1 MFGSPLSILISL
13 GTNREA
19 ANIPKVEGA
28 WVRGIPSL
36 RWQAADKVATH
47 KLQELVDS
55 LTWWAWSRCKSRQ
68 KSAKLDADTL
78 VWSEYGTKTRLPV
91 LSGDKTTSRL
101 SMRDCVSL
109 RGLELRLLVRMLACH
124 AQLLCNEQWGLASL
138 STCVSDVSYQD
149 IPCRL
154 ARLGVAG
161 LNFQVW
167 AASRTSECMLPC
179 AAAGS
184 VRSYGTNGTRRISS
198 EAICRSAHCDEALL
212 SARATLE
219 RQGAQRPLS

>member
-68 KSAKLDADTL
+68 KFAKLDADTL

-109 RGLELRLLVRMLACH
+109 RGLELRLLVRMGHPPLGQLPATLLACH
-124 AQLLCNEQWGLASL
+124 AQLLCNEQWGLASFEHL
-138 STCVSDVSYQD
+138 C
-149 IPCRL
+149 
-154 ARLGVAG
+154 
-161 LNFQVW
+161 F
-167 AASRTSECMLPC
+167 
-179 AAAGS
+179 
-184 VRSYGTNGTRRISS
+184 
-198 EAICRSAHCDEALL
+198 
-212 SARATLE
+212 
-219 RQGAQRPLS
+219 